1 MPADSSAQRV
11 WEAVLGRLQLQ
22 ITRPSFDTWLRDT
35 SGLSL
40 DGQALVVGVPTTFAA
55 EWLQRRMHN
64 LIGAA
69 VGAVTGATPTI
80 TYRVRGAAEE
90 PVEFALLSGTAPAAT
105 AAPRP
110 SAHESGLNPRYTFDS
125 FVVGPSNQLAYAAS
139 LAVAD
144 GPTGSYNPLYL
155 YGNVGLGKTHLL
167 QAIAHRA
174 VAAGRSVTY
183 VTCEQFT
190 NEYVAAIRERRTDQ
204 FRSRYRQMDMLL
216 VDDIQ
221 FLSGKDATQ
230 EGFFHTFNALHGAGR
245 QVVLASDRT
254 PAWMPLLEERLRS
267 RFEWGLMAD
276 VGAPDHETRLAILQ
290 ARAAD
295 MPVAI
300 HDGVLAYVAEARPG
314 SIRQLEGSLN
324 RIGAL
329 AHFTGRLADLELARS
344 VIGSD
349 PGTASHA
356 AISPRQVIV
365 EVARHYSLTL
375 QDLTGGKRDRR
386 TTAARHVAMYLLRT
400 NLHCRPEEI
409 GQALGGRD
417 RTTVLY
423 GLQRIDQRLPGDH
436 TLQRDLATITN
447 SLRTATEAA

>member
-1 MPADSSAQRV
+1 MPANPSAQRM

-22 ITRPSFDTWLRDT
+22 VTRPSFDTWLRDT

-64 LIGAA
+64 LIGSA
-69 VGAVTGATPTI
+69 VAAVTGATPTI

-90 PVEFALLSGTAPAAT
+90 PVESTLLSGVATAP
-105 AAPRP
+105 PRP
-110 SAHESGLNPRYTFDS
+110 PAHESGLNPRYTFDS

-144 GPTGSYNPLYL
+144 GPAGSYNPLYL
-155 YGNVGLGKTHLL
+155 YGDVGLGKTHLL

-174 VAAGRSVTY
+174 AAAGRRAAY

-190 NEYVAAIRERRTDQ
+190 NEYVASIRERRTDQ
-204 FRSRYRQMDMLL
+204 FRSRYRQMDVLL

-221 FLSGKDATQ
+221 FLSGKDGTQ
-230 EGFFHTFNALHGAGR
+230 ESFFHTFNALHGAGR

-254 PAWMPLLEERLRS
+254 PASLPLLEERLRS

-276 VGAPDHETRLAILQ
+276 VGAPDHETRLAILRT
-290 ARAAD
+290 RAAD

-300 HDGVLAYVAEARPG
+300 DDGVLAYVAEARPG
-314 SIRQLEGSLN
+314 SVRQLEGSLN

-329 AHFTGRLADLELARS
+329 AHFTGRMADLELARS

-356 AISPRQVIV
+356 ALTPRQVIA
-365 EVARHYSLTL
+365 EVARHYSLTP

-400 NLHCRPEEI
+400 DLRCRPEAI
-409 GQALGGRD
+409 GQVLGGRD

-423 GLQRIDQRLPGDH
+423 GLQRIDHRLPGDN

-447 SLRTATEAA
+447 SLRTTTEAA

>member
-1 MPADSSAQRV
+1 MPADPSAQRV

-22 ITRPSFDTWLRDT
+22 VTRPSFDTWLRDT

-40 DGQALVVGVPTTFAA
+40 DGQALIVAVPTTFAA

-64 LIGAA
+64 LIGSA
-69 VGAVTGATPTI
+69 VAAVTGAAPTI

-90 PVEFALLSGTAPAAT
+90 PVESTLLNRATPVAT
-105 AAPRP
+105 AAARP
-110 SAHESGLNPRYTFDS
+110 LVHESGLNPRYTFDS

-139 LAVAD
+139 LAIAD
-144 GPTGSYNPLYL
+144 GPAGSYNPLYL
-155 YGNVGLGKTHLL
+155 YGDVGLGKTHLL

-174 VAAGRSVTY
+174 AAAGRSAAY

-204 FRSRYRQMDMLL
+204 FRRHYRQLDVLL

-221 FLSGKDATQ
+221 FLSGKDGTQ

-245 QVVLASDRT
+245 QVVLASDRA
-254 PAWMPLLEERLRS
+254 PASLPLLEERLRS
-267 RFEWGLMAD
+267 RFEWGLLAD
-276 VGAPDHETRLAILQ
+276 VSAPDHETRLAILR
-290 ARAAD
+290 ARAVD

-300 HDGVLAYVAEARPG
+300 DDGVLAYVAQARPG
-314 SIRQLEGSLN
+314 SVRQLEGSLN

-329 AHFTGRLADLELARS
+329 AHFTGRMPDLELARS
-344 VIGSD
+344 VIASD
-349 PGTASHA
+349 PRTLSSA
-356 AISPRQVIV
+356 AVTPRQVIA
-365 EVARHYSLTL
+365 EVARHYSLTP

-386 TTAARHVAMYLLRT
+386 TTAARHLAMYLLRT
-400 NLHCRPEEI
+400 DLRCRPEAI

-423 GLQRIDQRLPGDH
+423 GLQRVDQRLAGDN